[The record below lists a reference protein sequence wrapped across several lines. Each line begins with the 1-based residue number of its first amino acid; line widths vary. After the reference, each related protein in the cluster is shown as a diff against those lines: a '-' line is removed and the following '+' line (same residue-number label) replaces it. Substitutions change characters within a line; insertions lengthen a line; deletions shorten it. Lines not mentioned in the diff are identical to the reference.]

1 MTTSVT
7 PKFEDDCRDA
17 VLGLRGAL
25 MDLYEDVG
33 SDPTKPQ
40 DVSRKYK
47 LNKNLTWKLA
57 RIIQSREV
65 YEAVPLI
72 PGASGMEIF
81 LDTMEKAGASAGSL
95 SQVREALASY
105 ESMIEVHVGD
115 RATLELML
123 DSMGGTEQQ
132 LLKSRKLSYQG
143 NTGLWGVRAKSRIT
157 AQFLAPNPE
166 QPDVLD
172 AVQIAGLQQVRRLR
186 EIPRWSVFRIGKY
199 EDDSRRS
206 ERFAIDDQEA
216 DTPGL
221 MRDFCRGEMP
231 EIHIDE
237 RDDGIFYDLG
247 EGPIGKTGEFSCY
260 FGYGYTRFVPRYTS
274 NAGSRGSLYCAVS
287 MPVEQVMFD
296 LFVHRDLPE
305 ARNAVAAIYGK
316 PWADRGILEESAQ
329 LPIEGRV
336 IDLGRGANV
345 STPMA
350 RDYPEVIGTAFERA
364 GWDPKD
370 FHCLRLVVE
379 YPPMPSTIA
388 MSIELATRPGV

>member
-1 MTTSVT
+1 MSVSV
-7 PKFEDDCRDA
+7 PPRFEDDCRDA
-17 VLGLRGAL
+17 VLSLRGAL

-33 SDPTKPQ
+33 SDPTRPQ
-40 DVSRKYK
+40 DVSRAFK

-57 RIIQSREV
+57 RIIQSRDV

-72 PGASGMEIF
+72 PGSSGMDIF
-81 LDTMEKAGASAGSL
+81 LDRMEQAGATAGSL
-95 SQVREALASY
+95 KRVRDALSQY

-123 DSMGGTEQQ
+123 DSMGGSDQQ

-157 AQFLAPNPE
+157 AQFLAPNT
-166 QPDVLD
+166 DDSTVLD
-172 AVQIAGLQQVRRLR
+172 AVQIAGLQHVRRLR

-199 EDDSRRS
+199 ADDSQRAD
-206 ERFAIDDQEA
+206 RFAIDALEA
-216 DTPGL
+216 ETPGL
-221 MRDFCRGEMP
+221 MREFCRGEMP

-237 RDDGIFYDLG
+237 RDDGMFYDLG
-247 EGPIGKTGEFSCY
+247 QGPIGKTGEFSCY
-260 FGYGYTRFVPRYTS
+260 FGYGYRRFVPRYTA

-305 ARNAVAAIYGK
+305 ARNADGAVYGK
-316 PWADRGILEESAQ
+316 PWADRGILEESAR
-329 LPIEGRV
+329 LPIEERV

-350 RDYPEVIGTAFERA
+350 KDYPEVIGLAFERA
-364 GWDPKD
+364 GWNPKN

-388 MSIELATRPGV
+388 MSIELATKPEA